1 MEFIIFRHS
10 DYEKLYRCTYDIS
23 TAPLEKRAH
32 KIHGSSLIA
41 ISTFFVLVYIPT
53 LLVMYQYLKKTAYQ
67 LMIVIG
73 LSDVFI
79 LTFVVI
85 PYGIMTITGDVF
97 CSHPTLS
104 YIIGCVSGGLWVLS
118 TEMSCIL
125 ALYRC
130 LELWRPFV
138 ADALFRGNKTLVWV
152 GLSFTHLFV
161 TASFGMPIIYSSFV
175 GSMMLNPHA
184 GYIDDAAG
192 IFSNLHRKLY
202 NIALFF
208 VLIGLYI
215 TFAYLIIS
223 QRRLTQSGPS
233 RQVIAAQQKS
243 LIQALVICS
252 CATISDAYWTIIFT
266 GQSPSQMVCFVGMYI
281 WICGHGIPGL
291 IYISMNRTVRSS
303 LLRIIDFKLK
313 KSLFSISR
321 KVEQVR
327 SQTPL

>member
-1 MEFIIFRHS
+1 MEFFLFRHA
-10 DYEKLYRCTYDIS
+10 DYEKLYSCTYDIS
-23 TAPLEKRAH
+23 TAPLEKRVH
-32 KIHGSSLIA
+32 TIHGSLLIA
-41 ISTFFVLVYIPT
+41 VSTFFVLVYIPT

-85 PYGIMTITGDVF
+85 PYGIMSITGDVF
-97 CSHPTLS
+97 CSHPSLS
-104 YIIGCVSGGLWVLS
+104 YIIGCASGGLWVLS

-138 ADALFRGNKTLVWV
+138 ADALFRGKKTLAWV
-152 GLSFTHLFV
+152 GFSFIHLFV
-161 TASFGMPIIYSSFV
+161 TILFGMPIIYSSLV
-175 GSMMLNPHA
+175 GSMVLNPHA
-184 GYIDDAAG
+184 GYIDDAG
-192 IFSNLHRKLY
+192 
-202 NIALFF
+202 
-208 VLIGLYI
+208 
-215 TFAYLIIS
+215 
-223 QRRLTQSGPS
+223 
-233 RQVIAAQQKS
+233 VIS

-252 CATISDAYWTIIFT
+252 CAAISDAHWTIIFS

-281 WICGHGIPGL
+281 WICGYGIPGL
-291 IYISMNRTVRSS
+291 IYISMNRTVRHS
-303 LLRIIDFKLK
+303 LLRIVDYNMKRSIV
-313 KSLFSISR
+313 SISR